1 LVCPLREELSANHTA
16 SFLVTSD
23 VEVGELLRVNLQW
36 ESDSVFSFF
45 NTNQFTVHRMRVKA
59 GETQAKYGHFS

>member
-1 LVCPLREELSANHTA
+1 MSTNHTA

-23 VEVGELLRVNLQW
+23 VEVGELLRVNLEW

-45 NTNQFTVHRMRVKA
+45 NTNQFTIRRMRVKA
-59 GETQAKYGHFS
+59 GETQDKYYFPKAI